1 MKGSHFSQ
9 RPKLLFCLGPK
20 PIPIRKTAET
30 FRPMPQLTT
39 LNSIYGLFKKNEST
53 VIKLRFDVKCVKF
66 GDSEMDT
73 KI

>member
-1 MKGSHFSQ
+1 
-9 RPKLLFCLGPK
+9 
-20 PIPIRKTAET
+20 
-30 FRPMPQLTT
+30 MPQLTET
-39 LNSIYGLFKKNEST
+39 TKFNLWYIYIKNEST